1 MKRVLVIFLAL
12 AFSCSIAQAQ
22 ENPYALETKVIQN
35 QQQLKLLQQQQAQL
49 YLKIESLLVKYGEIK
64 GELDDIRHRLDSIQ
78 NQINQILLRG
88 ASVPAPP
95 PKTNATTEIPP
106 KQPVSPTPTL
116 AQPGNAPAKAV
127 SGTPAPE
134 KQVAITN
141 PPQPTVTKPKNP
153 VVPADKLE
161 FERAFKLFKEGKY
174 DRAIAAF
181 KEFKNK
187 YKYSKYV
194 PDAIFY
200 LAESYYNKGEYDKAI
215 INYDYLVNSYQKS
228 SKVPM
233 ATYKEGLSFIKMGD
247 KIDGNYLLQ
256 KVIKQY
262 PGTKAAQLAKQYL
275 KKG

>member
-1 MKRVLVIFLAL
+1 MKRLLVVFLTL
-12 AFSCSIAQAQ
+12 VFYCSIAYAQ

-64 GELDDIRHRLDSIQ
+64 GEIDDIRHRLDSIQ
-78 NQINQILLRG
+78 NQINQILLRS

-95 PKTNATTEIPP
+95 PKTNPAEATP

-116 AQPGNAPAKAV
+116 TPPAKTQGMAIP
-127 SGTPAPE
+127 TAPTLK
-134 KQVAITN
+134 KQVATTN
-141 PPQPTVTKPKNP
+141 PPKLEITKPKK
-153 VVPADKLE
+153 PAIPIDKVE
-161 FERAFKLFKEGKY
+161 FDKALKLFREGKY

-187 YKYSKYV
+187 YKNSKYI

-228 SKVPM
+228 NKVPM

>member
-1 MKRVLVIFLAL
+1 MKKVLAVLLVFV
-12 AFSCSIAQAQ
+12 FSCSIAYSQ

-88 ASVPAPP
+88 ASVPVH
-95 PKTNATTEIPP
+95 PKTNPATEIPP
-106 KQPVSPTPTL
+106 RQPVNPTPSFT
-116 AQPGNAPAKAV
+116 QTGNNTQTKTASAI
-127 SGTPAPE
+127 PAPPRH
-134 KQVAITN
+134 VAPVN
-141 PPQPTVTKPKNP
+141 PPQPTVTKPKKPEIP
-153 VVPADKLE
+153 VDKVE
-161 FERAFKLFKEGKY
+161 FDRALKLYKEGKY

-187 YKYSKYV
+187 YKNSKYV

-228 SKVPM
+228 DKVPM

-256 KVIKQY
+256 KVMKQY
-262 PGTKAAQLAKQYL
+262 PGSKAAQLAKQYL

>member
-1 MKRVLVIFLAL
+1 MRRFLIAL
-12 AFSCSIAQAQ
+12 LFATFSCSIAYAQ

-49 YLKIESLLVKYGEIK
+49 YLKIEDLLVKYGEIK
-64 GELDDIRHRLDSIQ
+64 GELNDIRHRLDSIQ
-78 NQINQILLRG
+78 NQINQILLRNT
-88 ASVPAPP
+88 SVPTPLS
-95 PKTNATTEIPP
+95 KTNAAANANPGQVANQNPALSTPPATKNKAIP
-106 KQPVSPTPTL
+106 
-116 AQPGNAPAKAV
+116 NI
-127 SGTPAPE
+127 PAPQ
-134 KQVAITN
+134 KQVAITK
-141 PPQPTVTKPKNP
+141 PPQTTTAKPRKPAVP
-153 VVPADKLE
+153 VDKLE
-161 FERAFKLFKEGKY
+161 FDKAYKLFKEGKY

-181 KEFKNK
+181 KEFKRK
-187 YKYSKYV
+187 FKYSKYV

-200 LAESYYNKGEYDKAI
+200 IAESYYNKGEYDKAI

-228 SKVPM
+228 DKVPM